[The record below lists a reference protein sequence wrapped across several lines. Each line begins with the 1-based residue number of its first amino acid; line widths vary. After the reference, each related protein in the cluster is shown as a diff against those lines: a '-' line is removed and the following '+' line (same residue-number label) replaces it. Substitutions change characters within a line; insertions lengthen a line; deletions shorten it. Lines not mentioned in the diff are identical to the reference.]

1 MHATVQD
8 TSCAPRYLRTGAKDA
23 VPHAA
28 PSAQRSGRV
37 PDHECAGARCPGVS
51 TPAGGVTVA
60 VVLIVEDDRIM
71 ALDLQRH
78 LARRGHTVLPPVST
92 AEAALAAVRAHR
104 PGLVLM
110 DVGLSGGQDGLTAG
124 RAIQA
129 MGGTP
134 VIYLSGHVPAQLTA
148 YAGGTGPTFY
158 LLKPVTPA
166 VVARTV
172 EQVLA
177 YAAHQHTVQV
187 QQDVIDTLQR
197 TRALRA
203 TMQALRQATRESREA
218 AQRRCR
224 AGDQAPPATPTD
236 PEEGA

>member
-1 MHATVQD
+1 
-8 TSCAPRYLRTGAKDA
+8 
-23 VPHAA
+23 
-28 PSAQRSGRV
+28 
-37 PDHECAGARCPGVS
+37 
-51 TPAGGVTVA
+51 VTVA
-60 VVLIVEDDRIM
+60 VVLIVEDDRLI
-71 ALDLQRH
+71 ALALQRH
-78 LARRGHTVLPPVST
+78 LTRLGHTVLPPVST

-104 PGLVLM
+104 PRLVLM

-148 YAGGTGPTFY
+148 YAGGTGPMFY
-158 LLKPVTPA
+158 LLKPVTSA
-166 VVARTV
+166 VVAQTV

-177 YAAHQHTVQV
+177 YAAHQHTVQAL

-203 TMQALRQATRESREA
+203 TMQALRQATRESRDA
-218 AQRRCR
+218 AQRRR
-224 AGDQAPPATPTD
+224 GGGDQEPPSTPTE
-236 PEEGA
+236 PEEA

>member
-1 MHATVQD
+1 
-8 TSCAPRYLRTGAKDA
+8 
-23 VPHAA
+23 
-28 PSAQRSGRV
+28 
-37 PDHECAGARCPGVS
+37 
-51 TPAGGVTVA
+51 VTVA
-60 VVLIVEDDRIM
+60 VVLIVDDDRLI
-71 ALDLQRH
+71 ALALQRH
-78 LARRGHTVLPPVST
+78 LTRLGHTVLPPVST

-187 QQDVIDTLQR
+187 QQQDVIDTLQR